1 MKIDEKNKAKR
12 NASMAINI
20 LKKLEIKNRKSK
32 EQKEEEETIDKMLKM
47 RI

>member
-12 NASMAINI
+12 NASMAIDI

-32 EQKEEEETIDKMLKM
+32 EQKDEEETIDKMLKM

>member
-12 NASMAINI
+12 NASMAIDI